1 MKSRNARGSKQLMY
15 WRRESDR
22 QLQAMKAFCAGKK
35 LLDLGGYDGS
45 LSCRLIEAGAASA
58 INVDKENPLMSAHH
72 HHLTK
77 CNLNFGEFMEA
88 NPSGIWQTAIL
99 SWPVNNDQTS
109 WQLIPIL
116 SRCREVVYL
125 GDNAH
130 SQCGTPILWEYLITR
145 RVRAHIP
152 ERACTLIIYGNG
164 MLRTRRLI
172 QEEKNALAAN
182 LALEA
187 EKARL
192 MRKPGVLI

>member
-1 MKSRNARGSKQLMY
+1 MY
-15 WRRESDR
+15 WHRASDR
-22 QLQAMKAFCAGKK
+22 QLQAMEAFCIGKQ
-35 LLDLGGYDGS
+35 LLDLGGYNGS

-58 INVDKENPLMSAHH
+58 INVDKENPLIAAHH
-72 HHLTK
+72 SRLTK

-130 SQCGTPILWEYLITR
+130 SQCGTPLLWKYLVKR
-145 RVRAHIP
+145 RIRAHIP
-152 ERACTLIIYGNG
+152 ERACTLIIYGDA

-172 QEEKNALAAN
+172 GEEENALAAN
-182 LALEA
+182 SKLEA
-187 EKARL
+187 MKTFKAEARRADIML
-192 MRKPGVLI
+192 